1 MERIR
6 EKSDIYKNKIIYVYI
21 YIYKNKIINK
31 ILSQTIYRSSKMIFL
46 KKLRIFFI
54 FSPHFFLLVVLNIA

>member
-6 EKSDIYKNKIIYVYI
+6 EKPDIYKNKIICVYI

-31 ILSQTIYRSSKMIFL
+31 ILSQTMYRSSKMTFL
-46 KKLRIFFI
+46 KKLRIFVI
-54 FSPHFFLLVVLNIA
+54 FSSHFFLLVVLNIV